1 MFKPHFPLLLD
12 IKMRFLDSD
21 NNSTIIGSLWQVWL
35 GWTEDLPAGDLE
47 AFLQLLLHL
56 SASFPHS
63 SSRTYPPFPPTK
75 ASAKT
80 WLKFLGHSRPSYA
93 SPHLTCSPSRKT
105 DQASQEEKK
114 ISWRPCKEEAETSN
128 LSVQPGTSLPTH
140 QYQNN
145 QDWSLVAGQAVLWG

>member
-93 SPHLTCSPSRKT
+93 SPISPVPPPGRLIRRARKRRRSSGDLAKRRQRLLTYQYNQAHLFQHTSTRTIKT
-105 DQASQEEKK
+105 GV
-114 ISWRPCKEEAETSN
+114 W
-128 LSVQPGTSLPTH
+128 
-140 QYQNN
+140 
-145 QDWSLVAGQAVLWG
+145 